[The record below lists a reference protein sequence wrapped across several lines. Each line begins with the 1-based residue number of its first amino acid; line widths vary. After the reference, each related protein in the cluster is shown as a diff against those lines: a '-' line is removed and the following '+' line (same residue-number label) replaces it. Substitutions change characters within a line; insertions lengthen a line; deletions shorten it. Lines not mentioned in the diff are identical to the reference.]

1 MAGPDSSYSCLEHHR
16 FWKVER
22 EAKMDPPIQTEYFLS
37 GGATILT
44 CSYLI
49 VSLHGPDTTGKPTNL
64 HARRGE
70 SGELLLHT
78 VGDTRE
84 HGGTTRQD
92 DVSVQ
97 ITTDIEIALVDRI
110 VSRLVDAV
118 SFETEHGRLKEGLG
132 STESVTFNE

>member
-1 MAGPDSSYSCLEHHR
+1 
-16 FWKVER
+16 
-22 EAKMDPPIQTEYFLS
+22 MDPPIQTEYFLS

-44 CSYLI
+44 YSYSI
-49 VSLHGPDTTGKPTNL
+49 VSSHGTDIITKSTNL
-64 HARRGE
+64 HARRGK
-70 SGELLLHT
+70 GGKFLLHT
-78 VGDTRE
+78 VGDTGE
-84 HGGTTRQD
+84 HGGTTRQN

-118 SFETEHGRLKEGLG
+118 GFETEHGRLEEGLG

>member
-1 MAGPDSSYSCLEHHR
+1 
-16 FWKVER
+16 
-22 EAKMDPPIQTEYFLS
+22 MDPPIQTEYFLS

-44 CSYLI
+44 YTHI
-49 VSLHGPDTTGKPTNL
+49 KVSSHGPGATRGSTNL

-70 SGELLLHT
+70 SGEFLLHT
-78 VGDTRE
+78 VGDTGE

-132 STESVTFNE
+132 STESVTFNEE